1 MSTKTKRLIS
11 IFSVFVFLFLVAGLI
26 LPVGAFAAPSRD
38 PISNSCLSCH
48 EDLYYLHD
56 SGKYYCITEHKDR
69 CVNCHEGNTSVMK
82 KDESH
87 VGLIAHPQK
96 GDGAK
101 CQQCHPN
108 DTQARLATFA
118 SLGGYK
124 PVMEAVSY
132 TPSKTI
138 EAGFPE
144 TTESNTFSENLPVM
158 VLGIILFGLWLV
170 LVFFSPQK
178 P

>member
-1 MSTKTKRLIS
+1 MSTMNKRWIWSMFMLL
-11 IFSVFVFLFLVAGLI
+11 FLFVLLT
-26 LPVGAFAAPSRD
+26 LPVGASAAASRD
-38 PISNSCLSCH
+38 PITNSCLSCH

-69 CVNCHEGNTSVMK
+69 CVNCHEGNANVMK

-87 VGLIAHPQK
+87 TGLIAHPQK
-96 GDGAK
+96 DEGAK
-101 CQQCHPN
+101 CQQCHPD

-124 PVMEAVSY
+124 PVMDAVAY
-132 TPSKTI
+132 TPSNIVET
-138 EAGFPE
+138 GFPE
-144 TTESNTFSENLPVM
+144 TAEESNALSENLPV
-158 VLGIILFGLWLV
+158 VALGILLFGLWLV
-170 LVFFSPQK
+170 LVFVSPQK